1 VGFRVNE
8 ESPGRL
14 EIQFG
19 AVNHSE
25 ADVGE
30 LKLLVNLSTS
40 AAKPGDPPLLSFP
53 AKVSLGPSDM
63 KNVKVLVQSK
73 LRVYELPDWQFL
85 TADFQISD

>member
-1 VGFRVNE
+1 MHTFTAAQIAKELDGQV
-8 ESPGRL
+8 
-14 EIQFG
+14 
-19 AVNHSE
+19 
-25 ADVGE
+25 VGE
-30 LKLLVNLSTS
+30 GSTPLTGFAPAS